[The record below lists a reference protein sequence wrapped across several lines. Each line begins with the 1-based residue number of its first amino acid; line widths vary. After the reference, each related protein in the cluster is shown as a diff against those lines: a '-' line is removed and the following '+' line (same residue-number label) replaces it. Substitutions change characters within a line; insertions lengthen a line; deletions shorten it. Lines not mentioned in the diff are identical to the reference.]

1 MYIHIHVIFFSDQV
15 CSEIEHQKEQLER
28 ASQKKG
34 ETAWHFL
41 EIIDRALMELKSEQK
56 KWVML
61 SCYASAL
68 AEQLGTTS
76 FTSDWSIKRK

>member
-1 MYIHIHVIFFSDQV
+1 M

-56 KWVML
+56 KWVLL
-61 SCYASAL
+61 SYIASAL
-68 AEQLGTTS
+68 AEQLGT
-76 FTSDWSIKRK
+76 WSCTRNLNIESK

>member
-1 MYIHIHVIFFSDQV
+1 MSWISDVASIRCRHTCSYLGCFSDQV

-56 KWVML
+56 K
-61 SCYASAL
+61 
-68 AEQLGTTS
+68 
-76 FTSDWSIKRK
+76 